1 MQGMIIQKMKKLLSI
16 LIILLLTSFCS
27 AQDFHFSIAPKFS
40 LTYGELNEL
49 LYTAD
54 GKVVNSELVWEQKPL
69 FDIGL
74 EAKADYKNLLITAAF
89 DFSLPLG
96 TSHMYDSDWDDGEK
110 WSFTEHQIEY
120 SKSINTEGALGYRFK
135 ATPEISIIP
144 QVQFNYIYSAFEAG
158 KGSGVRDGRD
168 IRTYGIDYSRHSF
181 MIFTGLQT
189 QAQLTEKFSIEAGFF
204 TAPWIYQKGYDYHHG
219 VTHPYS
225 TEDYQTGH
233 FSKFKASLS
242 AEFFVDSIFSI
253 EIFSD
258 ALFGFV
264 DKGEI
269 EYDEIM
275 SLYHENQSG
284 ANIQRIRTGLA
295 VRFSF

>member
-1 MQGMIIQKMKKLLSI
+1 MKKLLSI
-16 LIILLLTSFCS
+16 LIILLLTSFCC

-54 GKVVNSELVWEQKPL
+54 GKVLNSELVWEQKPL

-74 EAKADYKNLLITAAF
+74 EASADYKNILLKAAF
-89 DFSLPLG
+89 DFSVPIE
-96 TSHMYDSDWDDGEK
+96 TSYMYDSDWDDGEK
-110 WSFTEHQIEY
+110 YSFTKHPIEV
-120 SKSINTEGALGYRFK
+120 SQNLNAQGSLGYRFE
-135 ATPEISIIP
+135 ATSKISIIP

-181 MIFTGLQT
+181 MIFTGLLTQT
-189 QAQLTEKFSIEAGFF
+189 LFTERFSIGTGFF

-225 TEDYQTGH
+225 TEDNQTGH
-233 FSKFKASLS
+233 FSKFKVSLS
-242 AEFFVDSIFSI
+242 AEYFVDSIFSI